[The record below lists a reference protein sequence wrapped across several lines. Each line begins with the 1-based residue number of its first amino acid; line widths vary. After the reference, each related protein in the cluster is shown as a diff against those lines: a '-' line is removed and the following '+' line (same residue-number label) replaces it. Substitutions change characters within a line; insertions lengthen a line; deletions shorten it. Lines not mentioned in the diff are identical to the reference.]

1 MRIGIWI
8 DDDKPLPDVL
18 AAIEDA
24 AERGFARAW
33 LAQRFGWDAL
43 TVLAAV
49 GDRAPEIELGTAIV
63 TTYPRHPMAL
73 AGQALT
79 VGVATGGRLSLGIGP
94 SHRVLMEGAF
104 GYPWDRPAL
113 HTREYLD
120 VLLPLLR
127 GEPVEVHGETVTAVG
142 EVSAP
147 AASAPP
153 VLLSAL
159 GPVMLRLAGER
170 TEGTITAWT
179 GPRGLDEHVVPLI
192 MRAAAGRPAPQVVAG
207 VAAVVTADVEGAR
220 RWVAERFGRAGELP
234 SYRAVLDRQG
244 IARAEDTVLIGDEAV
259 MEKELRRYADAGA
272 TEFQLCPVG
281 PEKDQ
286 ARTIDLFGDLA
297 RIS

>member
-8 DDDKPLPDVL
+8 DDDRPLPDVL

-43 TVLAAV
+43 TLLAAV
-49 GDRAPEIELGTAIV
+49 GDRAPGIELGTAIV
-63 TTYPRHPMAL
+63 PTYPRHPVVM
-73 AGQALT
+73 AGQALA
-79 VGVATGGRLSLGIGP
+79 VAAATGGRFSLGIGP
-94 SHRVLMEGAF
+94 SHQVLMEGAL
-104 GYPWDRPAL
+104 GYPWDRPAR

-120 VLLPLLR
+120 ALLPLLR
-127 GEPVEVHGETVTAVG
+127 GEPVDVRGDTVTAAG
-142 EVSAP
+142 AVSAP
-147 AASAPP
+147 GAPAPP

-159 GPVMLRLAGER
+159 GPVMLRLAGQR
-170 TEGTITAWT
+170 TDGTITAWT

-192 MRAAAGRPAPQVVAG
+192 TRAAAGRPAPQVVAG

-220 RWVAERFGRAGELP
+220 EWVAERFGRANDLP

-244 IARAEDTVLIGDEAV
+244 IARAEDTVVVGDEAV
-259 MEKELRRYADAGA
+259 IENELQRYADAGA

-281 PEKDQ
+281 TAADQ
-286 ARTIDLFGDLA
+286 ARTIELFGEIA
-297 RIS
+297 RR